1 MLSSL
6 LANRSLVVGKAGPF
20 YVHTKLATVVEVK
33 DPIGMYLNI
42 TCNTQSLYILCTSCL
57 FCCFA
62 CVPTIE
68 NRFQT
73 VQGASGPHV

>member
-20 YVHTKLATVVEVK
+20 YVHTKLATVVEVR

-42 TCNTQSLYILCTSCL
+42 TCNT
-57 FCCFA
+57 
-62 CVPTIE
+62 
-68 NRFQT
+68 
-73 VQGASGPHV
+73 